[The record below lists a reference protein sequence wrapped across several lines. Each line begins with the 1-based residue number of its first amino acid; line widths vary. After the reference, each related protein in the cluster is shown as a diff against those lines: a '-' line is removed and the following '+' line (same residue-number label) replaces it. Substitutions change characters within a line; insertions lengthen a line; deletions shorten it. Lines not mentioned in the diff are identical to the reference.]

1 MTVATDT
8 FADFVDHLA
17 EALDDHDAT
26 GDELARGCTSR
37 GSTSTG

>member
-8 FADFVDHLA
+8 FAEFVDQLA

-26 GDELARGCTSR
+26 GEDWPRGCTSR
-37 GSTSTG
+37 ASTSTG